1 MLQIIVNITQQNF
14 LCMGGGQDKPA
25 WTACPPGV
33 KITRA
38 GGKISRD
45 SLPPRGQA
53 NRGWLAPRGA
63 SCPGGKIN
71 WDTGLSAK
79 VWNFIST
86 VFMRKK
92 YFRKC
97 YQKPLLMIEKHF
109 KLENI
114 GLVVLSTQFHEERH
128 WQFPIA
134 GNGAFRALTFVPL
147 CRLHFWSDCNELSG
161 TIDK

>member
-1 MLQIIVNITQQNF
+1 MLQIILNITQQNF

-45 SLPPRGQA
+45 SLPPGGQV

-71 WDTGLSAK
+71 WDTGSGFYQTSPGPDFICFESGFGSYQGSPEGESVSGFYEFVGPGSRFYPLSPGRGPDFIYFWVQVR
-79 VWNFIST
+79 VWILSSMSGSASGSGSGF
-86 VFMRKK
+86 
-92 YFRKC
+92 
-97 YQKPLLMIEKHF
+97 YQHP
-109 KLENI
+109 
-114 GLVVLSTQFHEERH
+114 SR
-128 WQFPIA
+128 PI
-134 GNGAFRALTFVPL
+134 
-147 CRLHFWSDCNELSG
+147 
-161 TIDK
+161 